1 MKINFTME
9 TTPAELREFLGLP
22 EVQPLQAEMIEKVR
36 EQMKAGVEG
45 FDPVAMMRPFIA
57 PDLRNMEAM
66 QRAFWNGLSA
76 VSGVAGDSKKER

>member
-1 MKINFTME
+1 MQINITLE

-22 EVQPLQAEMIEKVR
+22 DVQSLQTEMLDHVR

-45 FDPVAMMRPFIA
+45 FDPVTMMRPFIA
-57 PDLRNMEAM
+57 PNLQGMEAM

-76 VSGVAGDSKKER
+76 VAATAGESKTKD